1 MMPRSGEITDDMI
14 NKLKKVYEDSLSRN
28 PKTNLIEF
36 KKNVKKSQKGEKAF

>member
-14 NKLKKVYEDSLSRN
+14 KKLKKVYEDSLSRN
-28 PKTNLIEF
+28 PKTNLIEY

>member
-14 NKLKKVYEDSLSRN
+14 NKLKNVYKDSLSRN

-36 KKNVKKSQKGEKAF
+36 KKNGKKSQKGEKAF